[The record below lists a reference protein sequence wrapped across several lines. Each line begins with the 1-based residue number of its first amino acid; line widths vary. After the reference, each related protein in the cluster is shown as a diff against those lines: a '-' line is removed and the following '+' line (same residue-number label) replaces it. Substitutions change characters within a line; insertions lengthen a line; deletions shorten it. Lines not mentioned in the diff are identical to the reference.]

1 MKLSNEYAVYFS
13 LMMLES
19 CPNMLG
25 YALQTKGKTNSMKDY
40 KKTSWMIHILQ
51 QAGAGLGQAIVKLK
65 VIVAVKVE
73 ASHY

>member
-25 YALQTKGKTNSMKDY
+25 YALQTKGKNKFNERLQ
-40 KKTSWMIHILQ
+40 KTSWIIHILQ
-51 QAGAGLGQAIVKLK
+51 QAGAGLGQAIV
-65 VIVAVKVE
+65 IVAIKAK